1 MNHENTDRE
10 VSSLS
15 IKEPT
20 KRVSSIIQG
29 FFDSK
34 PAGQFSWLF
43 GEESVKAANQS

>member
-1 MNHENTDRE
+1 MNHENTDRG

-15 IKEPT
+15 TKEST
-20 KRVSSIIQG
+20 KRVGSMIQG

-34 PAGQFSWLF
+34 PAGQFSRLF